1 MGLLDG
7 LAVALQPTNLL
18 FVFIGVFAG
27 MVIGVLPGLGP
38 VATMSLLL
46 PLTFAMG
53 PESAI
58 IMLAGIYYG
67 SMYGGTIT
75 SVLLRLPGEAAS
87 IVTTFDGYQMARQGR
102 AGPALGIAAVGS
114 FLGGTVSVVGLTL
127 VSGLLAKAALSIGP
141 PEYAAL
147 TVLGMAM
154 VAFLGTRSFS
164 KSLVMVGIGLLIA
177 TVGQDPITGEARLT
191 FGFSQI
197 LNGIDLVAVAMGLF
211 GIGEMLYNLENQTAA
226 PAALP
231 AVSRAWPSRRDWRQ
245 ARGSVLRGG
254 VIGFFIGIIPGGG
267 GVISSLVSYAV
278 EKRRAKDPGRFG
290 HGAIEG
296 VAGPETANNASSTT
310 AFIPLLTLGL
320 PSNVVM
326 AVIFGALLMQD
337 VTPGPQL
344 INDHPQ
350 VFWGV
355 IASMYVGNLM
365 LLVLNVPL
373 VGMFIRL
380 LRLRFTL
387 LAPLTVTVI
396 MLGVYTINSS
406 TFDVWVA
413 LVCGI
418 IGYLMRKAGFDPGPL
433 VLALALGAI
442 LERSFRQSLL
452 ISNGDF
458 AIFATRPVSAVI
470 LLVTLALL
478 VSPLI
483 GGLRR
488 GSEKRGD
495 PEPTLSEKNR

>member
-1 MGLLDG
+1 M
-7 LAVALQPTNLL
+7 
-18 FVFIGVFAG
+18 
-27 MVIGVLPGLGP
+27 
-38 VATMSLLL
+38 
-46 PLTFAMG
+46 
-53 PESAI
+53 
-58 IMLAGIYYG
+58 
-67 SMYGGTIT
+67 
-75 SVLLRLPGEAAS
+75 
-87 IVTTFDGYQMARQGR
+87 
-102 AGPALGIAAVGS
+102 
-114 FLGGTVSVVGLTL
+114 
-127 VSGLLAKAALSIGP
+127 
-141 PEYAAL
+141 
-147 TVLGMAM
+147 
-154 VAFLGTRSFS
+154 
-164 KSLVMVGIGLLIA
+164 
-177 TVGQDPITGEARLT
+177 
-191 FGFSQI
+191 
-197 LNGIDLVAVAMGLF
+197 
-211 GIGEMLYNLENQTAA
+211 
-226 PAALP
+226 
-231 AVSRAWPSRRDWRQ
+231 
-245 ARGSVLRGG
+245 
-254 VIGFFIGIIPGGG
+254 
-267 GVISSLVSYAV
+267 
-278 EKRRAKDPGRFG
+278 
-290 HGAIEG
+290 
-296 VAGPETANNASSTT
+296 
-310 AFIPLLTLGL
+310 
-320 PSNVVM
+320 
-326 AVIFGALLMQD
+326 
-337 VTPGPQL
+337 
-344 INDHPQ
+344 
-350 VFWGV
+350 

-495 PEPTLSEKNR
+495 PEPTLSEKTR